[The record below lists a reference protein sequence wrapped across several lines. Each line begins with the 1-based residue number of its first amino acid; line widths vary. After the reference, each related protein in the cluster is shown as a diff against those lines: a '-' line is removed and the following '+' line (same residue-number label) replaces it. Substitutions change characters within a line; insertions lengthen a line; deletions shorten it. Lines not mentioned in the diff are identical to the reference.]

1 MNHISELSMVVVN
14 TCWNLALKMNPAE
27 IQKVMA
33 TVDQE
38 DLTINPWDFAM
49 YERWYVDNFGMHF
62 PLTGDGDGSVPVN
75 LEI

>member
-27 IQKVMA
+27 IQKITA
-33 TVDQE
+33 TVDQD
-38 DLTINPWDFAM
+38 DLITNPWDFAM
-49 YERWYVDNFGMHF
+49 YEQWYVDNFGMHF
-62 PLTGDGDGSVPVN
+62 PLTDDGSVPIN